1 MIPVGTTLLRHSV
14 QTLYGV
20 RHATPLKIMRPD
32 PEPAVARSFRAAGAA
47 STRAAARTQ
56 PAPRTRVQAVDVVRG
71 LIMVIMALDH
81 TRDFV
86 HSAAMAFQ
94 PEDLQQTTPA
104 IFMTRWIT
112 HVCAPVFMFTAG
124 LGACL
129 RLERGGTRSELSRF
143 LWTRG
148 LWLVVLEFTVVRAG
162 FFFDLAISPL
172 VLLVFWALGMSMIAL
187 AALVHLPYA
196 VLLGVSVAMI
206 ALHNLFDGIA
216 PGQLGAFAWAW
227 QILHTQGLLF
237 AGPPTVIV
245 AYPLV
250 PWIGVMAT
258 GFCCGRVYRLP
269 PEKRQAVLAG
279 LGLALTVGFVLI
291 RALNVYGDP
300 RPWSAQGRPIHTWLS
315 FLNTMKYPPSLAFLL
330 MTLGPALVL
339 LAWADRLRLTER
351 NPLLVFGRVP
361 LFYFLVHIP
370 LSHAIASALTWHR
383 YGAAPFL
390 FTPPP
395 TLGTPRSVF
404 PPDYGWDLWV
414 VYAVWAAVVVAL
426 YPVCLWFMQ
435 WKARRREWWVSY
447 L

>member
-206 ALHNLFDGIA
+206 ALHNLAF
-216 PGQLGAFAWAW
+216 PLG
-227 QILHTQGLLF
+227 
-237 AGPPTVIV
+237 
-245 AYPLV
+245 

-370 LSHAIASALTWHR
+370 LIHAVAIALTWHR

-426 YPVCLWFMQ
+426 YPVCLWFMRV
-435 WKARRREWWVSY
+435 KARRREWWVSY